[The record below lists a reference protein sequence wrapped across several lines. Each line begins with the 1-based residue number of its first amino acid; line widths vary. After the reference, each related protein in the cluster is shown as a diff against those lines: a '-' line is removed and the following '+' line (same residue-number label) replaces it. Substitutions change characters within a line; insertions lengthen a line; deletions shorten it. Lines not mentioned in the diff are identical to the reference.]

1 MNDKQAQIDTKQF
14 FILAFCLTIGTS
26 ILVTPAGLAHIAR
39 EDAWIASLISL
50 IINTGMVILYIAL
63 CQLYP
68 GQTLFEILESV
79 LGKWLG
85 KGVTLLYLFYFL
97 VLSGT
102 LLGNLGFFITSE
114 MMPETPIEAVEIL
127 FLLAAVMSARL
138 GIVVLA
144 RVSEL
149 LFPWV
154 FFFYV
159 ILILSLTPQIQWEH
173 IQPMLEDGLMPAL
186 KAGGHAS
193 MFQELVVLM
202 MFYPLLSSNR
212 GRWKPYLTGS
222 LTGNLALFVV
232 VLLSILVLG
241 IEQTENST
249 FPAFEL
255 AKDINAGN
263 FFQRVEVILITIWI
277 LTFFI
282 KISLLFHSTL
292 SGLRTVFGMKD
303 PKHLI
308 LPLAVIFIIIAWN
321 TYVNTVYVGEII
333 QKVWGKASSYY
344 LLIVPI
350 LLLLIGIIR
359 KKWKLYR
366 LSS

>member
-1 MNDKQAQIDTKQF
+1 MQDKQAQIDTKQF
-14 FILAFCLTIGTS
+14 FIFAFCLTIGTS
-26 ILVTPAGLAHIAR
+26 ILVTPAGIAHIAR

-50 IINTGMVILYIAL
+50 IINAGMVILYIAL
-63 CQLYP
+63 CRLYP

-79 LGKWLG
+79 FGKWLG
-85 KGVTLLYLFYFL
+85 KGITLLYLFYFL

-102 LLGNLGFFITSE
+102 LLGNLGFFLTSE
-114 MMPETPIEAVEIL
+114 MMPETPIEAIEML
-127 FLLAAVMSARL
+127 FLFAAVMSARL
-138 GIVVLA
+138 GVVVLA

-154 FFFYV
+154 FFLYL

-173 IQPMLEDGLMPAL
+173 IQPVLEEGMMPAL
-186 KAGGHAS
+186 KAGGHNS

-202 MFYPLLSSNR
+202 MFYPLINTNKGS
-212 GRWKPYLTGS
+212 WKPYLTGS
-222 LTGNLALFVV
+222 LAGNLALFLI

-255 AKDINAGN
+255 AKDINVGN
-263 FFQRVEVILITIWI
+263 FFQRVEGILITIWI

-303 PKHLI
+303 PSHLI

-321 TYVNTVYVGEII
+321 TYINTVYVGEII
-333 QKVWGKASSYY
+333 QKVWGKASSFY
-344 LLIVPI
+344 LIIVPV
-350 LLLLIGIIR
+350 LLLGLGFVR
-359 KKWKLYR
+359 QKWKTAHQ
-366 LSS
+366 SS